1 MKHGV
6 DELLDLYGLYDE
18 EELAEYI
25 RQSENQD
32 DEIVKELLVIM
43 GESV

>member
-25 RQSENQD
+25 RQPENQD